1 MKNRIEIFEER
12 INYLNDTIGEVDFSE
27 VTNKHKN
34 LSIKDRF
41 KTICDVIY
49 HLQKDIS
56 ENDSIYIKEVFKK
69 CKKNLLKKI

>member
-1 MKNRIEIFEER
+1 MKNRIEILEER